1 MSNTGPLGFFVRHK
15 VAANLLMLVM
25 LMGGVIGLS
34 RMNIQ
39 FFPTF
44 ALDFVTVRVVWNGAA
59 AEDVEQAITIP
70 LEQRLRS
77 IQNLKN
83 MTSTSA
89 QGVSSITLEFREGT
103 DPIVA
108 LDDARHLG
116 AGAVHKER
124 GELADVAEALDRHRL
139 ARDAPREPG
148 PGDHLLGVEEG
159 LEAEGHAHA
168 RGLHAPADPA
178 LLHRLAGDAA
188 ELVEVVRDLHHGV
201 FYPRHLAHAGANVRR
216 RHVNGRTDRVFVP
229 ELVRVSSHDALEFR
243 DAVATWVHLDSS
255 LRTAEGHID
264 ESALERHQQRECLGL
279 GRVDTR

>member
-108 LDDARHLG
+108 LDDARQQVDEFRNL
-116 AGAVHKER
+116 
-124 GELADVAEALDRHRL
+124 
-139 ARDAPREPG
+139 
-148 PGDHLLGVEEG
+148 
-159 LEAEGHAHA
+159 
-168 RGLHAPADPA
+168 PA
-178 LLHRLAGDAA
+178 AA
-188 ELVEVVRDLHHGV
+188 EKPEVVRVARYDPIANLLLYGPFEPHELRTVANRMEDDLLNKGIDRIVINGV
-201 FYPRHLAHAGANVRR
+201 PEQQISIEVPNAELRRLGMSLDQLAARINAESRDLPAGQAGEQDSARELRAIEQRRDPQAFGSIALQPEGDSHLRLGDIADIRQEPHCSSLCHDVVRI
-216 RHVNGRTDRVFVP
+216 VFV
-229 ELVRVSSHDALEFR
+229 
-243 DAVATWVHLDSS
+243 
-255 LRTAEGHID
+255 RTGN
-264 ESALERHQQRECLGL
+264 G
-279 GRVDTR
+279 